1 MTHLHIY
8 AYSWYLRVNEC
19 QRCLEELEFHLLI
32 MNIYEKLGMAS
43 LLWCV
48 CISDQAITF
57 GQNIG
62 KICPLNSDCLIHGSH
77 SFCNS
82 PLRKVEVKRNIPI

>member
-8 AYSWYLRVNEC
+8 AYSWYLRVIEC

-62 KICPLNSDCLIHGSH
+62 KICPLNPRQ
-77 SFCNS
+77 SFFLQFTFKKS
-82 PLRKVEVKRNIPI
+82 RSQKKHTHIDS